1 MKNFK
6 ISITVIILFCFIFIN
21 STNCLACD
29 ITHDDNE
36 EYNLYYENLF
46 ESPCQDS
53 KYGNANCTKYLIR
66 YDGLTP
72 KIEKISEVVGEID
85 SIYKTEALEKA
96 GIVTTSMAVLGTGI
110 YFAPITT
117 VLTALGVS
125 LGLPVVCVAYNG
137 IVKPTDKV
145 LGFIFKPIIK
155 MVEYFT
161 GGSTDPDPNIGAI
174 GNAIIT
180 MCGDSSRPN
189 SNEGLLE
196 GIRKLIFG
204 KTDIKKSSEQIVY
217 KELLDEFYRQVKKRK
232 FDEKNFEGK
241 SNNFLIFCIDS
252 TDVNNIKHKLKFD
265 RTHLNI
271 GDYPNKTED
280 YFKDWL

>member
-1 MKNFK
+1 MNS
-6 ISITVIILFCFIFIN
+6 IS
-21 STNCLACD
+21 CLACD
-29 ITHDDNE
+29 LTHSESEDS
-36 EYNLYYENLF
+36 NLYYDDYFEASCQSSERENT
-46 ESPCQDS
+46 
-53 KYGNANCTKYLIR
+53 NCTKYLIR

-85 SIYKTEALEKA
+85 SIYRTESLEKA
-96 GIVTTSMAVLGTGI
+96 GIVTASLAALGTGI

-117 VLTALGVS
+117 VLTTLELS
-125 LGLPVVCVAYNG
+125 LGLPVVCVAYNEM
-137 IVKPTDKV
+137 VKPTGKV
-145 LGFIFKPIIK
+145 LGFIFKLVIK
-155 MVEYFT
+155 IVEYFT
-161 GGSTDPDPNIGAI
+161 GGSTNSNPNIGTI

-180 MCGDSSRPN
+180 MCGDNSEAN
-189 SNEGLLE
+189 SNDGLLE

-204 KTDIKKSSEQIVY
+204 KADIKKSNEQIAY
-217 KELLDEFYRQVKKRK
+217 KKLLDEFYKQVKEKK
-232 FDEKNFEGK
+232 FEEKNSKGK

-271 GDYPNKTED
+271 GDYPNKTEA